1 MAVLLTMFGSGYAFG
16 TMFIACDLGQRLD
29 DAFAEI
35 GELIYQCDWHLF
47 SVEMRRMAVVMITV
61 LQQPLSLKCF
71 GSISC
76 SREVF
81 KKVSKVMM

>member
-47 SVEMRRMAVVMITV
+47 SVEMRRMVVVMITV
-61 LQQPLSLKCF
+61 LQQPLSFKCF